1 MPLSYSL
8 DLSKVYGFKLCIF
21 VRLKIFLYKKTH
33 LWLNYLWK
41 DTLFD
46 FFFPNFFSMLHVHLP
61 CIGEEEKEM
70 RNKVSLDLDIHVV
83 IFVMDLNMRKE
94 PKGRL
99 ERKRVLNE
107 MNNILSDASTL
118 NLPNCMSIF
127 VYLYP

>member
-1 MPLSYSL
+1 
-8 DLSKVYGFKLCIF
+8 
-21 VRLKIFLYKKTH
+21 
-33 LWLNYLWK
+33 
-41 DTLFD
+41 
-46 FFFPNFFSMLHVHLP
+46 MLHVHLP